1 MSFTNFFHFRA
12 VSCLLALNLLGVNR
26 IPFGLKKMDFFFIQP
41 ETGCTT
47 DPSFFF
53 DQMGNDD
60 SLQNRDVSL
69 FDRVVKTLVI

>member
-1 MSFTNFFHFRA
+1 
-12 VSCLLALNLLGVNR
+12 
-26 IPFGLKKMDFFFIQP
+26 MDFFFIQP